1 MFERQEHFDPM
12 SDNSEHGIITK
23 GNREIRPTK
32 WQIRQLQGGLFEK
45 LVWQQQN

>member
-1 MFERQEHFDPM
+1 LSGRNIFDPM

-32 WQIRQLQGGLFEK
+32 
-45 LVWQQQN
+45 